1 VVPYSSSNPRDASR
15 QLLPDTPEDSL
26 RILAAALA
34 GYSRASLVSQTASA
48 TPRAPS
54 AKVLWRDAMAGLAE
68 SVSDIYL
75 KAVLA
80 LAAPDGVANVL
91 SLHGRCGR

>member
-1 VVPYSSSNPRDASR
+1 VTHRTGSIPH
-15 QLLPDTPEDSL
+15 TPEHSL

-34 GYSRASLVSQTASA
+34 GYSRAALVNQTASA

-54 AKVLWRDAMAGLAE
+54 AKVLWRDAMAGLAD
-68 SVSDIYL
+68 SVSDVYL

-80 LAAPDGVANVL
+80 LAAPDGVASVL
-91 SLHGRCGR
+91 SLHGA